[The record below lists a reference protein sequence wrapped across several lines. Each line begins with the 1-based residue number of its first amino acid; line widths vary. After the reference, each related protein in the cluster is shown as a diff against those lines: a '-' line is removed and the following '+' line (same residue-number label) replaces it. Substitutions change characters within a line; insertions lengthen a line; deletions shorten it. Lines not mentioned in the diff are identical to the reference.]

1 MEGIQVGKFRLGGFR
16 LKSLAINAVLL
27 LLGVGNAVAAVA
39 EWYDSAGMLVYNGVC
54 VALLVLAVM
63 HKVLTMEPRKKWRIL
78 SFIMPGAGAIA
89 IFCARMVDSTNSY
102 PQWVLPLLAIG
113 SVMILLGAICIV
125 RWRRES
131 LGRKS
136 ELQNKR
142 KK

>member
-1 MEGIQVGKFRLGGFR
+1 MADVRIKNVVVNV
-16 LKSLAINAVLL
+16 ILL
-27 LLGVGNAVAAVA
+27 LLGVGNAVAAVF
-39 EWYDSAGMLVYNGVC
+39 EWYDSAGMLIFNGLC
-54 VALLVLAVM
+54 VVLLIAAVM
-63 HKVLTMEPRKKWRIL
+63 HKVFNMEPRKKWRIL

-89 IFCARMVDSTNSY
+89 IFCARMIDSTNSY
-102 PQWVLPLLAIG
+102 PQWILPLLAIG
-113 SVMILLGAICIV
+113 SMMILLGAICIV

>member
-1 MEGIQVGKFRLGGFR
+1 MADVRIKNVVVNV
-16 LKSLAINAVLL
+16 ILL
-27 LLGVGNAVAAVA
+27 LLGVGNAVAAVF
-39 EWYDSAGMLVYNGVC
+39 EWYDSAGMLIFNGLC
-54 VALLVLAVM
+54 VVLLIAAVM
-63 HKVLTMEPRKKWRIL
+63 HKVFNMEPRKKWRIL

-89 IFCARMVDSTNSY
+89 IFCARMIDSTNSY
-102 PQWVLPLLAIG
+102 PQWILPLLAIG
-113 SVMILLGAICIV
+113 LVMILLGAICIV

>member
-1 MEGIQVGKFRLGGFR
+1 MADVRIKNVVVNV
-16 LKSLAINAVLL
+16 ILL
-27 LLGVGNAVAAVA
+27 LLGVGNAVAAVF
-39 EWYDSAGMLVYNGVC
+39 EWYDSVGMLIFNGLC
-54 VALLVLAVM
+54 VVLLIAAVI
-63 HKVLTMEPRKKWRIL
+63 HKVFGMEPRKKWRIL
-78 SFIMPGAGAIA
+78 SFITPGVGAIA
-89 IFCARMVDSTNSY
+89 IFCARMIDSTNSY

-113 SVMILLGAICIV
+113 SVLILLGAICIV

>member
-1 MEGIQVGKFRLGGFR
+1 MADVRIKNVVVNV
-16 LKSLAINAVLL
+16 ILL
-27 LLGVGNAVAAVA
+27 LLGVGNAVAAVF
-39 EWYDSAGMLVYNGVC
+39 EWYDSAGMLIFNGLC
-54 VALLVLAVM
+54 VVLLIAAVM
-63 HKVLTMEPRKKWRIL
+63 HKVFNMEPRKKWRIL

-89 IFCARMVDSTNSY
+89 IFCARMIDSTNSY

-113 SVMILLGAICIV
+113 SVMILLGARCIV

>member
-1 MEGIQVGKFRLGGFR
+1 MADVRIKNVVVNV
-16 LKSLAINAVLL
+16 ILL
-27 LLGVGNAVAAVA
+27 LLGVGNAVAAVF
-39 EWYDSAGMLVYNGVC
+39 EWYDSAGMLIFNGLC
-54 VALLVLAVM
+54 VVLLIAAVM
-63 HKVLTMEPRKKWRIL
+63 HKVFNMEPRKKWRIL

-89 IFCARMVDSTNSY
+89 ILCARMIDSTNSY

>member
-1 MEGIQVGKFRLGGFR
+1 MADVRIKNVVVNV
-16 LKSLAINAVLL
+16 ILL
-27 LLGVGNAVAAVA
+27 LLGVGNAVAAVF
-39 EWYDSAGMLVYNGVC
+39 EWYDSAGMLIFNGLC
-54 VALLVLAVM
+54 VILLIAAVM
-63 HKVLTMEPRKKWRIL
+63 HKVFNMEPRKKWRIL
-78 SFIMPGAGAIA
+78 SFIMPGVGAIA
-89 IFCARMVDSTNSY
+89 IFCARMIDSTNSY
-102 PQWVLPLLAIG
+102 PQWILPLLAIG

>member
-1 MEGIQVGKFRLGGFR
+1 MADVRIKNVVVNV
-16 LKSLAINAVLL
+16 ILL
-27 LLGVGNAVAAVA
+27 LLGVGNAVAAVF
-39 EWYDSAGMLVYNGVC
+39 EWYDSVGMLIFNGLC
-54 VALLVLAVM
+54 VVLLIATVM
-63 HKVLTMEPRKKWRIL
+63 HKVFNMEPRKKWRIL

-89 IFCARMVDSTNSY
+89 IFCARMIDSTNSY
-102 PQWVLPLLAIG
+102 PQWILPLLAIG

>member
-1 MEGIQVGKFRLGGFR
+1 MADVRIKNVVVNV
-16 LKSLAINAVLL
+16 ILL
-27 LLGVGNAVAAVA
+27 LLGVGNAVAAVF
-39 EWYDSAGMLVYNGVC
+39 EWYDSAGMLIFNGLC
-54 VALLVLAVM
+54 VVMLVAAVM
-63 HKVLTMEPRKKWRIL
+63 HKVFNMEPRKKWRIL

-89 IFCARMVDSTNSY
+89 IFCARMIDSTNSY

>member
-1 MEGIQVGKFRLGGFR
+1 MLIFNGLCV
-16 LKSLAINAVLL
+16 VLL
-27 LLGVGNAVAAVA
+27 IA
-39 EWYDSAGMLVYNGVC
+39 
-54 VALLVLAVM
+54 AVM
-63 HKVLTMEPRKKWRIL
+63 HKVFNMEPRKKWRIL

-89 IFCARMVDSTNSY
+89 IFCARMIDSTNSY

>member
-1 MEGIQVGKFRLGGFR
+1 MADVRIKNVVVNV
-16 LKSLAINAVLL
+16 ILL
-27 LLGVGNAVAAVA
+27 LLGVGNAVAAVF
-39 EWYDSAGMLVYNGVC
+39 EWYDSAGMLIFNGLC
-54 VALLVLAVM
+54 VVLLIAAVM
-63 HKVLTMEPRKKWRIL
+63 HKVFNMEPRKKWRIL

-89 IFCARMVDSTNSY
+89 IFCARMIDSTNSY

-125 RWRRES
+125 RGRSES
-131 LGRKS
+131 PGRKS

>member
-1 MEGIQVGKFRLGGFR
+1 MADVRIKNVVVNV
-16 LKSLAINAVLL
+16 ILL
-27 LLGVGNAVAAVA
+27 LLGVGNAVAAVF
-39 EWYDSAGMLVYNGVC
+39 EWYDSAGMLIFNGLC
-54 VALLVLAVM
+54 VVLLIAAVM
-63 HKVLTMEPRKKWRIL
+63 HKVFNMEPRKKWRIL
-78 SFIMPGAGAIA
+78 SFIIPGAGAIA
-89 IFCARMVDSTNSY
+89 IFCARMIDSTNSY
-102 PQWVLPLLAIG
+102 PQWILPLLAIG

>member
-1 MEGIQVGKFRLGGFR
+1 MADVRIKNVVVNV
-16 LKSLAINAVLL
+16 ILL
-27 LLGVGNAVAAVA
+27 LLGVGNAVAAVF
-39 EWYDSAGMLVYNGVC
+39 EWYDSAGMLIFNGLC
-54 VALLVLAVM
+54 VVLLIAAVM
-63 HKVLTMEPRKKWRIL
+63 HKVFNMEPRKKWRIL

-89 IFCARMVDSTNSY
+89 IFCARMIDSTNSY
-102 PQWVLPLLAIG
+102 PQWILPLLAIG

-131 LGRKS
+131 LERKS

>member
-1 MEGIQVGKFRLGGFR
+1 MADIRIKNVVVNV
-16 LKSLAINAVLL
+16 ILL
-27 LLGVGNAVAAVA
+27 LLGVGNAVAAVF
-39 EWYDSAGMLVYNGVC
+39 EWYDSAGMLIFNGLC
-54 VALLVLAVM
+54 VVLLIAAVM
-63 HKVLTMEPRKKWRIL
+63 HKVFNMEPRKKWRIL

-89 IFCARMVDSTNSY
+89 IFCARMIDSTNSY

>member
-1 MEGIQVGKFRLGGFR
+1 MADVRIKNVVVNV
-16 LKSLAINAVLL
+16 ILL
-27 LLGVGNAVAAVA
+27 LLGVGNAVAAVF
-39 EWYDSAGMLVYNGVC
+39 EWYDSAGMLIFNGLC
-54 VALLVLAVM
+54 VVLLIAAVM
-63 HKVLTMEPRKKWRIL
+63 HKVFNMEPRKKWRIL
-78 SFIMPGAGAIA
+78 SFIMPGVGAIA
-89 IFCARMVDSTNSY
+89 IFCARMIDSTNSY
-102 PQWVLPLLAIG
+102 PQWILPLLAIG

>member
-1 MEGIQVGKFRLGGFR
+1 MADVRIKNVVVNV
-16 LKSLAINAVLL
+16 ILL
-27 LLGVGNAVAAVA
+27 LLGVGNAVAAVF
-39 EWYDSAGMLVYNGVC
+39 EWYDSAGMLIFNGLC
-54 VALLVLAVM
+54 VVLLIAAVM
-63 HKVLTMEPRKKWRIL
+63 HKVFNMEPRKKWRIL

-89 IFCARMVDSTNSY
+89 IFCARMIDSTNSY
-102 PQWVLPLLAIG
+102 PQCVLPLLAIG

-136 ELQNKR
+136 ELQDKR

>member
-1 MEGIQVGKFRLGGFR
+1 MADVRIKNVVVNV
-16 LKSLAINAVLL
+16 ILL
-27 LLGVGNAVAAVA
+27 LLGVGNAVAAVF
-39 EWYDSAGMLVYNGVC
+39 EWYDSAGMLIFNGLC
-54 VALLVLAVM
+54 VILLIAAVM
-63 HKVLTMEPRKKWRIL
+63 HKVFNMEPRKKWRIL

-102 PQWVLPLLAIG
+102 PQWILPLLAIG

>member
-1 MEGIQVGKFRLGGFR
+1 MADVRIKNVVVNV
-16 LKSLAINAVLL
+16 ILL
-27 LLGVGNAVAAVA
+27 LLGVGNAVAAVF
-39 EWYDSAGMLVYNGVC
+39 EWYDSAGMLIFNGLC
-54 VALLVLAVM
+54 VVLLIAAVM
-63 HKVLTMEPRKKWRIL
+63 HKVFNMEPRKKWRIL

-89 IFCARMVDSTNSY
+89 IFCARMIDSTNSY
-102 PQWVLPLLAIG
+102 PQCVLPLLAIG

>member
-1 MEGIQVGKFRLGGFR
+1 MADVRIKNVVVNV
-16 LKSLAINAVLL
+16 ILL
-27 LLGVGNAVAAVA
+27 LLGVGNAVAAVF
-39 EWYDSAGMLVYNGVC
+39 EWYDSAGMLIFNGLC
-54 VALLVLAVM
+54 VVLLIAAVM
-63 HKVLTMEPRKKWRIL
+63 HKVFNMESRKKWRIL

-89 IFCARMVDSTNSY
+89 IFCARMIDSTNSY
-102 PQWVLPLLAIG
+102 PQWILPLLAIG

>member
-1 MEGIQVGKFRLGGFR
+1 MADVRIKNVVVNV
-16 LKSLAINAVLL
+16 ILL
-27 LLGVGNAVAAVA
+27 LLGVGNAVAAVF
-39 EWYDSAGMLVYNGVC
+39 EWYDSAGMLIFNGLC
-54 VALLVLAVM
+54 VVLLIAAVM
-63 HKVLTMEPRKKWRIL
+63 HKVFNMEPRKKWRIL

-89 IFCARMVDSTNSY
+89 IFCARMIDSTNSY

-113 SVMILLGAICIV
+113 SGLILLGAICIV

>member
-1 MEGIQVGKFRLGGFR
+1 MADVRIKNVVVNV
-16 LKSLAINAVLL
+16 ILL
-27 LLGVGNAVAAVA
+27 LLGVGNAVAAVF
-39 EWYDSAGMLVYNGVC
+39 EWYDSAGMLIFNGLC
-54 VALLVLAVM
+54 VVLLIAAVM
-63 HKVLTMEPRKKWRIL
+63 HKVFNMEPRKKWRIL

-89 IFCARMVDSTNSY
+89 IFCARMIDSTNSY
-102 PQWVLPLLAIG
+102 PQWILPLLAIG

>member
-1 MEGIQVGKFRLGGFR
+1 MADVRIKNVVVNV
-16 LKSLAINAVLL
+16 ILL
-27 LLGVGNAVAAVA
+27 LLGVGNAVAAVF
-39 EWYDSAGMLVYNGVC
+39 EWYDSAGMLIFNGLC
-54 VALLVLAVM
+54 VVLLIAAVM
-63 HKVLTMEPRKKWRIL
+63 HKVFNMEPRKKWRIL
-78 SFIMPGAGAIA
+78 SFITPGVGAIA
-89 IFCARMVDSTNSY
+89 IFCARMIDSTNSY

-113 SVMILLGAICIV
+113 SVLILLGAICIV